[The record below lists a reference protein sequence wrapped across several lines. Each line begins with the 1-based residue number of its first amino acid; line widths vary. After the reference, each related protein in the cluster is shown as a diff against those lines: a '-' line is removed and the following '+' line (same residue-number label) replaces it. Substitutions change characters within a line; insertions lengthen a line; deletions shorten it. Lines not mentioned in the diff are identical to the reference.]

1 MLSDEQLDQ
10 LEVSMLTSKLQDIP
24 TMLTQWLPVLFSEL
38 RVTRTA
44 LQEMLEERLDA
55 ISVSGR
61 ASGDSGSVPVGAV
74 NKPMPEEVQQVERN
88 SGEDVPNE
96 ERADT
101 PSVQASTRTRAKRSR
116 KRSRKNKTAV
126 VSGSDEPEVG
136 GEIRESAEVNDE
148 RFITEVLKE
157 L

>member
-10 LEVSMLTSKLQDIP
+10 LEVAMLTSKLQDIP

-55 ISVSGR
+55 ISGR
-61 ASGDSGSVPVGAV
+61 ASGDSGGVPVGPV
-74 NKPMPEEVQQVERN
+74 NQPVPVEVQQVERN
-88 SGEDVPNE
+88 SGEDVPDE

-101 PSVQASTRTRAKRSR
+101 PSVQASTNTRAKRSR
-116 KRSRKNKTAV
+116 KRSRKNKAAV
-126 VSGSDEPEVG
+126 VSGSDKPEVG
-136 GEIRESAEVNDE
+136 GEVRESPEVNDE

>member
-1 MLSDEQLDQ
+1 MLSDEQVDE
-10 LEVSMLTSKLQDIP
+10 LEVAMLTSKLQDIP

-55 ISVSGR
+55 ISGR
-61 ASGDSGSVPVGAV
+61 ASGDSGSVPVGPV

-136 GEIRESAEVNDE
+136 GEVRESPEVNDE

>member
-10 LEVSMLTSKLQDIP
+10 LEVAMLTSKLQDIP

-55 ISVSGR
+55 ISGR
-61 ASGDSGSVPVGAV
+61 ASGDSGGVPVGPV
-74 NKPMPEEVQQVERN
+74 NQPVPVEVQQVERN
-88 SGEDVPNE
+88 SGEDVPDE

-126 VSGSDEPEVG
+126 VSSGDKPEVG
-136 GEIRESAEVNDE
+136 GEIRESPEVNDE